1 MNTKTYNLQCGE
13 TVKDFLLNFKTQPL
27 MWFFIFGIFCGIP
40 LLFQIESPALK
51 TLDYAYI
58 LINTMLLVMLG
69 LEG

>member
-1 MNTKTYNLQCGE
+1 
-13 TVKDFLLNFKTQPL
+13 
-27 MWFFIFGIFCGIP
+27 
-40 LLFQIESPALK
+40 LFQIESPALK